1 MREGEGGGERRVE
14 EGRGGWRRVEE
25 GEEGRREEDLNL
37 CLSCVVEE
45 EAELKQTRT
54 YSATLLR

>member
-14 EGRGGWRRVEE
+14 EGEE

-45 EAELKQTRT
+45 EAELT